1 MTAMK
6 EQPNMG
12 RGSQQQQDQEI
23 GGASPPQ
30 RNWKGIAIAL
40 LVILAVC
47 SLITISV
54 ILLTPDDT
62 LKTADARLSLDDLF
76 RIEFTAHDPEVKW
89 INDAELVYRAR
100 DGHVIKLNIVT
111 NETTVLL
118 ENSTFVTFKATK
130 YSVSPD
136 LRFVLLAYDV
146 KQVFHYSYTASYAIY
161 DIHTREVR
169 ELNPPEVANS
179 VLQHAAWG
187 KTGQQLVYIFENNI
201 YYQTEV
207 KSSALRLTSSG
218 KEGIIYNGI
227 ADWLYEEEVIH
238 SHVTHWWSPN
248 GERLAF
254 LMINDSLVPNM
265 IIPRFTGNLYPKGKQ
280 YPYPKAGQVNPTVKL
295 FVVNLYGPTH
305 TLELMPP
312 ESFKSKEYYITMV
325 KWVSSTKTVVNWL
338 NRPQNVSILTTCE
351 ITTGAC
357 SKKHEAVSEVW
368 LSRQNEEP
376 VFSEDGSKFFMTVPV
391 KQGGRGEFHHI
402 AMFTLQPKSELSS
415 VRHLTSGNWEVTQ
428 ILGFDEVLQKIHF
441 NHNFVSSPS
450 FLSVSNIYFRFPSL
464 AAFLI
469 MFVSVIHGSTFN
481 ASNMYWLSVITQV
494 KHFLSSVVTLLFL
507 LVLLN
512 SVHTAGSFHRQCL
525 SCNFQRDNCTYFNAH
540 FSPSNGHFILHC
552 EGPNVPMVSVHS
564 TSNPNSSYI
573 LENNTV
579 LHEIIKGK
587 RIHKPEY
594 RTVHIYD
601 YELTLQLSF
610 PEGFDENI
618 LYPVLLFVDGAPGS
632 QLVTDKFWIDWD
644 SVLVSSD
651 NVILARF
658 DGRGSGF
665 QGLKILQDIHRRLG
679 TVEVED
685 QIRAVQSLKKLPF
698 IDTNRIAIYGKAY
711 GGYVTAMILRSDDR
725 MFKCGVAVAPITDWK
740 LYASAFTERYL
751 GLPSRDANIYQESSV
766 LQNSKEL
773 KDVNFLIIH
782 GTADA
787 NVHFQHT
794 AELIQHLVKAERNY
808 TMQIYPDEG
817 HFITDEKSKLH
828 MYSAILNF
836 FRECLKQE
844 THKLQKV
851 PEEDE

>member
-1 MTAMK
+1 MLLCCI
-6 EQPNMG
+6 EFSLIH
-12 RGSQQQQDQEI
+12 RREI

-62 LKTADARLSLDDLF
+62 SKTADARLTLDDLF
-76 RIEFTAHDPEVKW
+76 KIEFKIRDPEVKW
-89 INDAELVYRAR
+89 IKDAEVVYRTR

-118 ENSTFVTFKATK
+118 ENSTFVVFKATK

-146 KQVFHYSYTASYAIY
+146 KQVYHYSYTASYIIY

-179 VLQHAAWG
+179 VLQYAAWG
-187 KTGQQLVYIFENNI
+187 IAGQQLVYIFENNI

-227 ADWLYEEEVIH
+227 ADWLYEEELMH

-248 GERLAF
+248 GEQLAF
-254 LMINDSLVPNM
+254 LMINDTLVPNM
-265 IIPRFTGNLYPKGKQ
+265 AIPRFTGNLYPKGKQ
-280 YPYPKAGQVNPTVKL
+280 YPYPKAGQVNPIIKL

-312 ESFKSKEYYITMV
+312 ENFKSKEYYITMV
-325 KWVSSTKTVVNWL
+325 KWVSNTKTVVNWL
-338 NRPQNVSILTTCE
+338 NRPQNISILTTCE

-357 SKKHEAVSEVW
+357 SKKHETVSELW
-368 LSRQNEEP
+368 LSKQNEEP
-376 VFSEDGSKFFMTVPV
+376 VFSKDGSKFFMTVPV

-428 ILGFDEVLQKIHF
+428 ILGYDEVHQKIY
-441 NHNFVSSPS
+441 
-450 FLSVSNIYFRFPSL
+450 FLSTED
-464 AAFLI
+464 
-469 MFVSVIHGSTFN
+469 STRGRHL
-481 ASNMYWLSVITQV
+481 Y
-494 KHFLSSVVTLLFL
+494 
-507 LVLLN
+507 
-512 SVHTAGSFHRQCL
+512 SVHTVGSFHRQCL
-525 SCNFQRDNCTYFNAH
+525 SCTFHRDNCTYFSAH
-540 FSPSNGHFILHC
+540 FSPSNEHFILHC
-552 EGPNVPMVSVHS
+552 EGPNIPMVSVHS
-564 TSNPNSSYI
+564 TSNPNNSYI
-573 LENNTV
+573 LEDNAA
-579 LHEIIKGK
+579 LHECIKGK

-594 RTVHIYD
+594 RTVHIAD
-601 YELTLQLSF
+601 YGALLKF
-610 PEGFDENI
+610 I
-618 LYPVLLFVDGAPGS
+618 LHYLIIREWFIQS
-632 QLVTDKFWIDWD
+632 R
-644 SVLVSSD
+644 SSD
-651 NVILARF
+651 LWLFSLVDTKCPMKIRLKRKQTRF
-658 DGRGSGF
+658 C
-665 QGLKILQDIHRRLG
+665 
-679 TVEVED
+679 
-685 QIRAVQSLKKLPF
+685 KKYNS
-698 IDTNRIAIYGKAY
+698 IAY
-711 GGYVTAMILRSDDR
+711 GGYVTSMILSSTDR
-725 MFKCGVAVAPITDWK
+725 IFKCGVAVAPITDWK

-751 GLPSRDANIYQESSV
+751 GLPSRDEIIYQESSV
-766 LQNSKEL
+766 LQNVNEI
-773 KDVNFLIIH
+773 KDESFMIVH

-808 TMQIYPDEG
+808 TLQIYPDEG
-817 HFITDEKSKLH
+817 HFITAEKSKHH

-844 THKLQKV
+844 TPILQKE
-851 PEEDE
+851 PEDDE

>member
-357 SKKHEAVSEVW
+357 SKKHEALSEVW

-376 VFSEDGSKFFMTVPV
+376 VFSKDGSKFFMTVPV

-402 AMFTLQPKSELSS
+402 AMFTLQLKSELSS
-415 VRHLTSGNWEVTQ
+415 VRHLTSGNWEVTR
-428 ILGFDEVLQKIHF
+428 ILGFDEVHQKIY
-441 NHNFVSSPS
+441 
-450 FLSVSNIYFRFPSL
+450 FLSTEDSPRARHLY
-464 AAFLI
+464 
-469 MFVSVIHGSTFN
+469 
-481 ASNMYWLSVITQV
+481 
-494 KHFLSSVVTLLFL
+494 
-507 LVLLN
+507 
-512 SVHTAGSFHRQCL
+512 SVHNAGSFHRQCL

-540 FSPSNGHFILHC
+540 FSPSNEHFILHC

-579 LHEIIKGK
+579 LVEIIKGK

-601 YELTLQLSF
+601 YELTLQLSL
-610 PEGFDENI
+610 PEGFDENN
-618 LYPVLLFVDGAPGS
+618 LYPVLLFV
-632 QLVTDKFWIDWD
+632 
-644 SVLVSSD
+644 
-651 NVILARF
+651 
-658 DGRGSGF
+658 
-665 QGLKILQDIHRRLG
+665 
-679 TVEVED
+679 
-685 QIRAVQSLKKLPF
+685 SLKKLPF

-711 GGYVTAMILRSDDR
+711 GGYVTAMILSSTDR

-808 TMQIYPDEG
+808 TMQVYPDEG

-844 THKLQKV
+844 MPIIQKE

>member
-1 MTAMK
+1 MNQTASVSHQVK
-6 EQPNMG
+6 CQPTKVIK
-12 RGSQQQQDQEI
+12 EI

-54 ILLTPDDT
+54 ILLTPDDA
-62 LKTADARLSLDDLF
+62 LKTSDARLSLDDLF
-76 RIEFTAHDPEVKW
+76 RIEFTIHDPEVKW
-89 INDAELVYRAR
+89 INDAEVVYRAR
-100 DGHVIKLNIVT
+100 DGHVIKLNIIT

-146 KQVFHYSYTASYAIY
+146 QQVFHFSFTASYAIY

-187 KTGQQLVYIFENNI
+187 IAGQQLVYIFENNI

-227 ADWLYEEEVIH
+227 ADWLYEEELIH

-280 YPYPKAGQVNPTVKL
+280 YPYPKAGQVNPIVKL

-325 KWVSSTKTVVNWL
+325 KWVSNTKTVVNWL

-368 LSRQNEEP
+368 LSKQNEEP
-376 VFSEDGSKFFMTVPV
+376 VFSKDGSKFFMTVPV

-402 AMFTLQPKSELSS
+402 AMFTLQPKSEISS

-428 ILGFDEVLQKIHF
+428 ILGYDEVHQKIY
-441 NHNFVSSPS
+441 
-450 FLSVSNIYFRFPSL
+450 FLSTEDSPRSRQLY
-464 AAFLI
+464 
-469 MFVSVIHGSTFN
+469 
-481 ASNMYWLSVITQV
+481 
-494 KHFLSSVVTLLFL
+494 
-507 LVLLN
+507 

-525 SCNFQRDNCTYFNAH
+525 SCNFQRENCTYFSAH
-540 FSPSNGHFILHC
+540 FSPNNEHFILHC

-564 TSNPNSSYI
+564 TINPNSSYI
-573 LENNTV
+573 LENNTA
-579 LHEIIKGK
+579 LHEYIRGK

-594 RTVHIYD
+594 RTVRIHD
-601 YELTLQLSF
+601 YELTLQLSY
-610 PEGFDENI
+610 PEGFDENN
-618 LYPVLLFVDGAPGS
+618 LYPALLIVDGAPGS
-632 QLVTDKFWIDWD
+632 QLVTDKFRIDWD

-665 QGLKILQDIHRRLG
+665 QGLKILQDIHRKLG
-679 TVEVED
+679 TVDVKD
-685 QIRAVQSLKKLPF
+685 QITAVQSLLKLPF
-698 IDTNRIAIYGKAY
+698 IDANRIAVYGKAY
-711 GGYVTAMILRSDDR
+711 GGYVTAMILSSTERI
-725 MFKCGVAVAPITDWK
+725 FKCGVAVAPITDWK

-751 GLPSRDANIYQESSV
+751 GLPSRDVNVYQESSV
-766 LQNSKEL
+766 LQNSNEM

-794 AELIQHLVKAERNY
+794 AELIQHLMKAERNY

-817 HFITDEKSKLH
+817 HFITDEKSKRH

-844 THKLQKV
+844 MPVLQKE